1 MTKLSSDQREL
12 YKHELRRLKTEI
24 YEYESELKLLNV
36 APCSDPER
44 RDIVL
49 KLVLNLR
56 QRLVEIEE
64 PMIPHLTIED
74 I

>member
-1 MTKLSSDQREL
+1 MNSDQREIH
-12 YKHELRRLKTEI
+12 KHTIRRLRTEI

-36 APCSDPER
+36 PPCSDVER
-44 RDIVL
+44 RDMVL

-64 PMIPHLTIED
+64 PMIPRLTIED